1 MPFQS
6 KAQSRLMHAA
16 AANPAVA
23 ARTGVKPAV
32 ASEFVAA
39 GQVLARAGAGGLKLL
54 GHQASQRWAEDLR
67 QSFRHTMLYQLAFWE
82 WIGAVLAFAFL
93 IGSVLMLPVSCGARR
108 KKWGP
113 APTPAEVGI
122 DSLLRQQRKAP

>member
-39 GQVLARAGAGGLKLL
+39 GHDKKQSKLPDKKKSNFSLNKEKRGGK
-54 GHQASQRWAEDLR
+54 H
-67 QSFRHTMLYQLAFWE
+67 
-82 WIGAVLAFAFL
+82 
-93 IGSVLMLPVSCGARR
+93 
-108 KKWGP
+108 
-113 APTPAEVGI
+113 
-122 DSLLRQQRKAP
+122 